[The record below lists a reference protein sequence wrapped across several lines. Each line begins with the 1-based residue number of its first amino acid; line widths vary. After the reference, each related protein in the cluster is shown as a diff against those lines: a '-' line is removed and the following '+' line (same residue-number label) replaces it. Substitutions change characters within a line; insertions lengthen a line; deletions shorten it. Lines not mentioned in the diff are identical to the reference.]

1 MTCLLQYRHARQ
13 RVDSRRQRFGQRPQ
27 KNVVHVENSRSD
39 RRRPVGSTFVQLLP
53 SPPFRFVLRY
63 LVYAICSHSMRLVC
77 AVPLMLASLTSFLAL
92 SQETPKSA
100 DPKIETIVFIRHGET
115 SLLGL
120 GQITCKGLNR
130 ALALPGVLISKFGR
144 PDEIYAPDPTGKSHD
159 LGGTFDYVRPLA
171 TIEPTA
177 IRLGMPVNC
186 DYRFDHIKELENELL
201 GSQHAGKLIFIAWEH
216 QYLNQMVKD
225 LLQLKGGDPKQVP
238 ALPWYEYDRVYILRI
253 PPGSD
258 PITFAQDQE
267 NLNNLSDDCPESR
280 NQ

>member
-1 MTCLLQYRHARQ
+1 M
-13 RVDSRRQRFGQRPQ
+13 
-27 KNVVHVENSRSD
+27 
-39 RRRPVGSTFVQLLP
+39 
-53 SPPFRFVLRY
+53 RFVRS
-63 LVYAICSHSMRLVC
+63 I
-77 AVPLMLASLTSFLAL
+77 PLMLALLAPL
-92 SQETPKSA
+92 LAVSQETPKSA
-100 DPKIETIVFIRHGET
+100 DPKIETIVLIRHGET

-186 DYRFDHIKELENELL
+186 DYRFDHIKDLENELL

-216 QYLNQMVKD
+216 KYLNQMVKD
-225 LLQLKGGDPKQVP
+225 LLQLKGGDRKQVP
-238 ALPWYEYDRVYILRI
+238 DWPWYEYDRIYILRI

-267 NLNNLSDDCPESR
+267 NLNNLSDDCPGLR